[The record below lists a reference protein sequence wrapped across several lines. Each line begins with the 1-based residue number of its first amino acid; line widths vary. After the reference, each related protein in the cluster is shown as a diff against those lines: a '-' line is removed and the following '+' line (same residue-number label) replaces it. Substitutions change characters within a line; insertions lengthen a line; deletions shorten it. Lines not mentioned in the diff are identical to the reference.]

1 MNLSDMVPPSITAK
15 WRVVDAKLSRYWWA
29 FALALLFTLG

>member
-1 MNLSDMVPPSITAK
+1 MKLSEVIPPSVVAK
-15 WRVVDAKLSRYWWA
+15 WQVLDEKLSRYWWA